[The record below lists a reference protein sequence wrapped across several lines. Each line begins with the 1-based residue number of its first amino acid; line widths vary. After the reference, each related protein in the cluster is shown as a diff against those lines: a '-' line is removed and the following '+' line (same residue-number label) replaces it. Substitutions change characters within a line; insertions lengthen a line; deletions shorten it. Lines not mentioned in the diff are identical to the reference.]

1 MLDQE
6 SGFPDLEVLVLGA
19 REELYWWLCPV
30 PEGKCRLKI
39 IEATFEEQRK
49 VGGITIRH
57 FPSKVYVLSRP

>member
-19 REELYWWLCPV
+19 REELSRWLCPMS
-30 PEGKCRLKI
+30 EGKCRLEI
-39 IEATFEEQRK
+39 IETTLEEQRK

-57 FPSKVYVLSRP
+57 FPSKVYILSRP